1 MNSWVFFLFFIGRQ
15 LTKKVSREEDV
26 KKIKKYYIS
35 TRINQVKYS
44 PSKYVVKNI
53 ENSIDTS

>member
-15 LTKKVSREEDV
+15 LTRVNREDV

-35 TRINQVKYS
+35 RRINQVKYGA
-44 PSKYVVKNI
+44 SKYVIKNI
-53 ENSIDTS
+53 ENSIETS